1 MFSPKGFTLLLCQNG
16 GFGGQIYLQGD
27 GWQVREEATRDLPDL
42 ELFKQLVIS
51 SFFVKVKVVLSTL
64 ANILFSCS
72 VLEKAG
78 MAKDLGRYVL

>member
-1 MFSPKGFTLLLCQNG
+1 MPDWRLWWP
-16 GFGGQIYLQGD
+16 IYWQGD
-27 GWQVREEATRDLPDL
+27 GRQVREEATRDLPNL

-51 SFFVKVKVVLSTL
+51 SYFVKMKVVLSTL
-64 ANILFSCS
+64 AIILFSCS

>member
-1 MFSPKGFTLLLCQNG
+1 M
-16 GFGGQIYLQGD
+16 
-27 GWQVREEATRDLPDL
+27 REEATRDLPNL

-51 SFFVKVKVVLSTL
+51 SVFVKVRVVLSTL
-64 ANILFSCS
+64 AINLFSYS

>member
-1 MFSPKGFTLLLCQNG
+1 MPDWRLWWP
-16 GFGGQIYLQGD
+16 IYWQGD
-27 GWQVREEATRDLPDL
+27 GRQVREEATRDLPNL

>member
-1 MFSPKGFTLLLCQNG
+1 M
-16 GFGGQIYLQGD
+16 
-27 GWQVREEATRDLPDL
+27 REEATRDLPDL

-51 SFFVKVKVVLSTL
+51 SFFFVKVRVVLCTL

-78 MAKDLGRYVL
+78 KAKDLGRYVLAINSEI

>member
-1 MFSPKGFTLLLCQNG
+1 M
-16 GFGGQIYLQGD
+16 
-27 GWQVREEATRDLPDL
+27 REEATRDLPYL

-51 SFFVKVKVVLSTL
+51 SIFVKVKVVLSTL
-64 ANILFSCS
+64 AIILFSCS

>member
-1 MFSPKGFTLLLCQNG
+1 MPDWRLWWP
-16 GFGGQIYLQGD
+16 IYWQGD
-27 GWQVREEATRDLPDL
+27 GRQVREEATRDLPNL

-51 SFFVKVKVVLSTL
+51 SFFVKVRVVLCTL

>member
-1 MFSPKGFTLLLCQNG
+1 MSSRQTQNG
-16 GFGGQIYLQGD
+16 GFGGQIYWQGD
-27 GWQVREEATRDLPDL
+27 GWQVREEATKDLPSL

-51 SFFVKVKVVLSTL
+51 SVFVKVKVVLSTL
-64 ANILFSCS
+64 AINLFSYS

>member
-1 MFSPKGFTLLLCQNG
+1 MPDWRLWSP
-16 GFGGQIYLQGD
+16 IYWHGD
-27 GWQVREEATRDLPDL
+27 GRQVREEATRDLPDL

-51 SFFVKVKVVLSTL
+51 SFFFVKVRVVLCTL

-78 MAKDLGRYVL
+78 KAKDLGRYVLAINSEI

>member
-1 MFSPKGFTLLLCQNG
+1 M
-16 GFGGQIYLQGD
+16 
-27 GWQVREEATRDLPDL
+27 REEATRDLTNL

-51 SFFVKVKVVLSTL
+51 SFFVKVRVVLCTL

-78 MAKDLGRYVL
+78 KAKDLGRYVIAINSEI

>member
-1 MFSPKGFTLLLCQNG
+1 MP
-16 GFGGQIYLQGD
+16 IYWQGD
-27 GWQVREEATRDLPDL
+27 RRQVREEATRDLLNL

-51 SFFVKVKVVLSTL
+51 SVFVKAKVVLSTL
-64 ANILFSCS
+64 AHILFSCS

>member
-1 MFSPKGFTLLLCQNG
+1 MPDWRLWWP
-16 GFGGQIYLQGD
+16 IYWQSD
-27 GWQVREEATRDLPDL
+27 GRQVREEATRDLPNL

-51 SFFVKVKVVLSTL
+51 SYFVKVKVVLSTL